1 MHRAMCRATSLIVAA
16 ALTIAGSG
24 CQPRSVAEPEHHVPE
39 HRPADFHAAV
49 VRLDQLHREIVAG
62 PMRPDAQL
70 DVFSELRDVVR
81 WLPELAADSDL
92 AERPWL
98 VVAEVSKDFEGRLTS
113 VLAAPPGERSSRYR
127 ELAPEWLRM
136 HGELARVAGSART
149 QHQAHDHSHDH
160 TEEQNEQPERS
171 EVQS

>member
-1 MHRAMCRATSLIVAA
+1 MHRATCRATFLLVAA
-16 ALTIAGSG
+16 ALTIAAPG
-24 CQPRSVAEPEHHVPE
+24 CRPRTVAEPEHHVPE

-62 PMRPDAQL
+62 PMRPDDQL

-81 WLPELAADSDL
+81 WLPALAADSDL

-98 VVAEVSKDFEGRLTS
+98 VVAEVAKDFESRLTS

-127 ELAPEWLRM
+127 ESATEWLRM
-136 HGELARVAGSART
+136 HGELARVAGAART
-149 QHQAHDHSHDH
+149 QHHAHDH
-160 TEEQNEQPERS
+160 TEEPDEQTEQS